1 MTETTGTLPTTQSV
15 VNVVV
20 PVTDVQRAR
29 RWYREILELPAGD
42 VQLGHLC
49 HIPLPGGTG
58 ILLDQKLVP
67 GAEHLGP
74 DLRKGGYPLF
84 MLSTDDIDASLESL
98 RGRGV
103 EIIEY
108 DGHAVQNG
116 HWFNFRDCEG
126 NLLMMC
132 GPN

>member
-1 MTETTGTLPTTQSV
+1 MTRTTGTFPTTHSV

-20 PVTDVQRAR
+20 PVTDVERGR

-42 VQLGHLC
+42 VQFGHLC
-49 HIPLPGGTG
+49 HIPLSGGTG
-58 ILLDQKLVP
+58 ILLDQKLLP
-67 GAEHLGP
+67 GGKHVGRS
-74 DLRKGGYPLF
+74 LRKGAYPLF
-84 MLSTDDIDASLESL
+84 MLSTDDIDASLALL

-103 EIIEY
+103 EIMEY
-108 DGHAVQNG
+108 DGQAVQNG